1 VHDKLIPLAALV
13 LLGILGQRVPIGGV
27 AAAQVRLAVGALVIF
42 VFAPALV
49 LDVVLR
55 SPLDLTYARVMGA
68 GLLACAAC
76 GALMAGLLHLAGTR
90 LRGAQRGALVLA
102 GVFGN
107 GLGMALPAVDGLLG
121 GRQNAVPLT
130 YDLLVTIPLVWTI
143 GVLLAAHYGGGQ
155 RGRLGRELLR
165 LPPFLALVA
174 ALGWKA
180 AALPAP
186 QWLLA
191 ATELPARAAVPL
203 LALLVGLSLRRPV
216 RSCATPWIGAAVALR
231 LLAAPVAAVLAGP
244 LLGLRGEVLA
254 ATVVTAAAPSVIVG
268 VALCDRYKLDTAL
281 FGAVLTA
288 STVGYVLLA
297 PLYLPLAMRMG

>member
-1 VHDKLIPLAALV
+1 MHEKLIPLAALV
-13 LLGILGQRVPIGGV
+13 LLGVLGQRVPIGGV
-27 AAAQVRLAVGALVIF
+27 AAAQVRQAVGALVIF

-55 SPLDLTYARVMGA
+55 SPLDLTYVRVMGTGLIAVGA
-68 GLLACAAC
+68 GAILTAGVLRLAN
-76 GALMAGLLHLAGTR
+76 TR
-90 LRGAQRGALVLA
+90 LSGAERGALILA

-130 YDLLVTIPLVWTI
+130 YDLLVTIPLVWTV

-155 RGRLGRELLR
+155 QGRLGRELVR

-174 ALGWKA
+174 ALVWKA
-180 AALPAP
+180 AGLAVPH
-186 QWLLA
+186 WMLA
-191 ATELPARAAVPL
+191 ATGLPARAAVPL
-203 LALLVGLSLRRPV
+203 LALLVGLSLRMPA
-216 RSCATPWIGAAVALR
+216 RSSATPWIGAAVALR
-231 LLAAPVAAVLAGP
+231 LLAAPAAAALAGP
-244 LLGLRGEVLA
+244 LLGLRGEALA
-254 ATVVTAAAPSVIVG
+254 ATVLTAAAPSVIVG
-268 VALCDRYKLDTAL
+268 VALCDRYDLDTAL

-297 PLYLPLAMRMG
+297 PFYLSLAMHIG